1 MENKDYKKFIIT
13 INGFQQTVGDTGGE
27 NIELITEG
35 EFEYEDGLYYA
46 DYDESEAT
54 GLEGCHTNI
63 EIGADYMSI
72 ARTGS
77 MNTTMLYIQGRKTHS
92 MYHTPYGEMLVAIY
106 TKKLD
111 VNVNE
116 TGGTITAEYIIEL
129 NDKPCGDNK
138 LEITIREA

>member
-1 MENKDYKKFIIT
+1 MDNKKYIIS
-13 INGFQQTVGDTGGE
+13 INGFQQTMGDTSDE

-35 EFEYEDGLYYA
+35 EFEYDAGLFYA
-46 DYDESEAT
+46 DYDESETT

-72 ARTGS
+72 ARTGA

-92 MYHTPYGEMLVAIY
+92 MYYTPYGEMLVAIY
-106 TKKLD
+106 TKRLD
-111 VNVNE
+111 IDICE
-116 TGGTITAEYIIEL
+116 QGGTIYAEYIIEL

>member
-1 MENKDYKKFIIT
+1 MKSKKFIIS
-13 INGFQQTVGDTGGE
+13 INGFQQTIGDTDGE

-35 EFEYEDGLYYA
+35 EFEYDDGLFYA

-54 GLEGCHTNI
+54 GLEGCHTSI

-72 ARTGS
+72 ARTGGI
-77 MNTTMLYIQGRKTHS
+77 NTNMLYIQGRKTHS

-106 TKKLD
+106 TKSLHIDLD
-111 VNVNE
+111 E
-116 TGGTITAEYIIEL
+116 DGGSISAEYVIEL

-138 LEITIREA
+138 LEINIREA